1 MKQGLS
7 QQNLWHLANQDLMA
21 RALSEFIYEEE
32 LSASEK
38 EPGIFEVAVGEEAV
52 YQFSAYQSRWSCLN
66 IDKESLLR
74 NKQPCTDALRFC
86 LDLKQALKVDDIIF
100 GNWLEDVQNTLNN
113 DLNRLQK
120 FQRYTSSELLKLAET
135 NFQGLLD
142 AHPKIVAN
150 RGRLGWGH
158 QDNLRY
164 APESLNP
171 FQLEFIAAKKST
183 LVAGHDKTFDNQSL
197 LLGMMNNQQYQA
209 LQDKLERALTGSQ
222 YDKKDYCIMPCH
234 PWQFEHHIKPQF
246 QWALQN
252 LELIELGITGDFYQP
267 QQSIRTLSNVTRP
280 NNDDVK
286 LAITILNTSCH
297 RGVPEKFIAAGHKI
311 SEWLYQLTQQDSL
324 FQQTSLRILQ
334 EPAGYYFNHQYQ
346 KQAQGA
352 PYRYHEMLG
361 AIWRQSSH
369 SQRQSESETHMLL
382 SALLQKDI
390 HGSAVVKELVEHSG
404 LTAEQWLQ
412 QLFKIMSVPLYHL
425 MIKYGV
431 GVIAHGQNV
440 VAYFDKGIPTA
451 IAIKDFHGDLR
462 LLDKMLPEQ
471 SELAAEAKQLLTKL
485 PSEYLLHDLLTGHF
499 VSVYRFLSPLFE
511 QQLNLT
517 EQRFYQLLA
526 ESLEDYRQQYP
537 QYKKRFQRLDL
548 FKEKIER
555 VCLNKVRFDIG
566 YQDNTERPLPSL
578 ATPLENPIHQGLKDY
593 RQESINKSSLNSSRN
608 ATPTI
613 ESNQEQR
620 L

>member
-1 MKQGLS
+1 MKPEFS
-7 QQNLWHLANQDLMA
+7 QQELWCRASQDLIA

-32 LSASEK
+32 LTATET
-38 EPGIFEVAVGEEAV
+38 EPGRFVVALGANIT
-52 YQFSAYQSRWSCLN
+52 YQFSAQLSLWSCLN
-66 IDKESLLR
+66 IDKTSLLR
-74 NKQPCTDALRFC
+74 NGQPCSDALQFC
-86 LDLKQALKVDDIIF
+86 LDLKQALKVGDIIF

-120 FQRYTSSELLKLAET
+120 FQRYSSAELLELAEI

-142 AHPKIVAN
+142 AHPKIIAN

-164 APESLNP
+164 APESLTP
-171 FQLEFIAAKKST
+171 FQLEFIAAKKSS
-183 LVAGHDKTFDNQSL
+183 LIAGHNDACDNHSL
-197 LLGMMNNQQYQA
+197 LLRMMNKRQYQA
-209 LQDKLERALTGSQ
+209 LQDKLERALQGSQ
-222 YDKKDYCIMPCH
+222 QSKNDYCIMPCH

-246 QWALQN
+246 QWALQT
-252 LELIELGITGDFYQP
+252 LELIELGSTGDFYQP

-280 NNDDVK
+280 NNDDIK

-297 RGVPEKFIAAGHKI
+297 RGVPQKFIAAGHKI
-311 SEWLYQLTQQDSL
+311 SEWLHQLTQQDSL
-324 FQQTSLRILQ
+324 FQQTHLRILQ
-334 EPAGYYFNHQYQ
+334 EPAGYYVSHRYQ
-346 KQAQGA
+346 SQVQGT
-352 PYRYHEMLG
+352 PYRYQEMLG

-369 SQRQSESETHMLL
+369 SQRQSDSETHMLL
-382 SALLQKDI
+382 SALLQQDI
-390 HGSAVVKELVEHSG
+390 HGRAVIKDLVKHSG
-404 LTAEQWLQ
+404 LTAEQWLR

-440 VAYFDKGIPTA
+440 VVYFDKGTPTA

-462 LLDKMLPEQ
+462 LLDETLAEQ
-471 SELAAEAKQLLTKL
+471 SELATEDKQLLTQL
-485 PSEYLLHDLLTGHF
+485 PAEYLVHDLLTGHF
-499 VSVYRFLSPLFE
+499 ISVYRFLSPLFE
-511 QQLNLT
+511 QQLELP

-526 ESLEDYRQQYP
+526 ECLDDYRQQYP
-537 QYKKRFQRLDL
+537 EYSERFQRFDL
-548 FKEKIER
+548 FKAKVER

-566 YQDNTERPLPSL
+566 YQDNAERPLPSL
-578 ATPLENPIHQGLKDY
+578 ATPMANPMYQGLNDY
-593 RQESINKSSLNSSRN
+593 RQSSINKNSLNSSIN